1 MTDHKRGELEIQ
13 DFAAAILATLNSD
26 QNRDKGDWSNLAHGE
41 ILEGLMAE
49 VSELTGEMA
58 YSIPDWQ
65 RVSEEALD
73 VAAYALFAWEKAR
86 KRVKEIEQ
94 VERVKRDRRGM

>member
-1 MTDHKRGELEIQ
+1 MTGHKRGELEVRQFSEAIIQ
-13 DFAAAILATLNSD
+13 TLNNE